1 MERQQATDSPGAATG
16 APVSTLEITCMKKTL
31 IALAVLASA
40 GVASAQSSVTLFGVV
55 DLSLVHSKGTISKKT
70 QLTNN
75 GIGANQ
81 IGFRGVEDLGGGMYA
96 GFWLEAWHNPD
107 NGTGLA
113 TNLNNQ
119 ASGSAAAPAGT
130 QGLTFNRRST
140 LSVGGPWGELRLGR
154 DYTPSYWNVANFD
167 PWGNL
172 GVAKSVTVESAIT
185 GPTGVRASNSISYL
199 YGGQAFNATG
209 RGGNNG
215 LGVALMYYMGEN
227 NSGPATAKDG
237 NGYSGR
243 IGYQAGPWNV
253 AIATGKTKYAAGNI
267 TQTNLGGAYDFG
279 VARLTGQYVRDKNA
293 AITAKGYLVGVSA
306 PVGAVGQIRASMSQ
320 YKTDAAGS
328 PKVRKIGLGYVHNL
342 SKRTA
347 VFATAA
353 QLRNSGGSAASLYG
367 STSAPN
373 GKSTA
378 YEMGVRHNF

>member
-1 MERQQATDSPGAATG
+1 
-16 APVSTLEITCMKKTL
+16 MKKTL
-31 IALAVLASA
+31 IALAVLAAA
-40 GVASAQSSVTLFGVV
+40 GTASAQSSVTLFGVV
-55 DLSLVHSKGTISKKT
+55 DVALVRSKGTVSSKT

-119 ASGSAAAPAGT
+119 TTGTSAATAGT

-140 LSVGGPWGELRLGR
+140 LSVGGRWGELRLGR
-154 DYTPSYWNVANFD
+154 DYTPSYWNIANFD

-172 GVAKSVTVESAIT
+172 GVAKSLTTEAAGAVT

-199 YGGQAFNATG
+199 YGGQAFNATS
-209 RGGNNG
+209 RGGNDG
-215 LGVALMYYMGEN
+215 FGGAIMYYMGEN
-227 NSGPATAKDG
+227 NNNVANSKDG

-243 IGYQAGPWNV
+243 VSYQAGPWNV
-253 AIATGKTKYAAGNI
+253 AIASGKTKYLAGDI
-267 TQTNLGGAYDFG
+267 RQTNLGGMYDFG
-279 VARLTGQYVRDKNA
+279 VVRVIGQVVRDKNGNGNVKG
-293 AITAKGYLVGVSA
+293 KGYLLGASA
-306 PVGAVGQIRASMSQ
+306 PIGTVGQLRASVSQ
-320 YKTDAAGS
+320 YETNLAGN
-328 PKVRKIGLGYVHNL
+328 PRARKYGLGYVHNL

-347 VFATAA
+347 LFATVA
-353 QLRNSGGSAASLYG
+353 QVRNSGGSAFSLYQ
-367 STSAPN
+367 SVTAPN
-373 GKSTA
+373 GKSSA

>member
-1 MERQQATDSPGAATG
+1 
-16 APVSTLEITCMKKTL
+16 MKKTL
-31 IALAVLASA
+31 VALAVLASA

-55 DLSLVHSKGTISKKT
+55 DLSLVHSKGSVSKKT

-81 IGFRGVEDLGGGMYA
+81 IGFRGVEDLGGGLKA

-119 ASGSAAAPAGT
+119 AGGISTAPAGT

-140 LSVGGPWGELRLGR
+140 LSLGGPWGELRMGR
-154 DYTPSYWNVANFD
+154 EYTPSYWNLANYD
-167 PWGNL
+167 PTGNL
-172 GVAKSVTVESAIT
+172 GIIKSVTVENAIT

-199 YGGQAFNATG
+199 YGGQAFNATS
-209 RGGNNG
+209 RGGSNG
-215 LGVALMYYMGEN
+215 FAAAVMYYLGEN

-237 NGYSGR
+237 NGFSGR
-243 IGYQAGPWNV
+243 IGYQAGPWSV
-253 AIATGKTKYAAGNI
+253 AVGAGKTKYAAGNI
-267 TQTNLGGAYDFG
+267 TQRNVGGSYDFG
-279 VARLTGQYVRDKNA
+279 VVRLMGHYARDRNA
-293 AITAKGYLVGVSA
+293 ALTAKGYLVGLSA
-306 PVGAVGQIRASMSQ
+306 PVGPVGQVRASVSQ
-320 YKTDAAGS
+320 YETDAAGN

-347 VFATAA
+347 VFASAA
-353 QLRNSGGSAASLYG
+353 RLRTSGGSAASLYG